1 MRKLLLVVAV
11 VLLSGCIYDGY
22 LYPVPGVY
30 GGPILIGGPG
40 PGMGGGRA
48 PGGPGRMGGMG
59 GVHGGGFHR

>member
-30 GGPILIGGPG
+30 GGPGPV
-40 PGMGGGRA
+40 MGGGYP
-48 PGGPGRMGGMG
+48 PGGPGRMDGGMG